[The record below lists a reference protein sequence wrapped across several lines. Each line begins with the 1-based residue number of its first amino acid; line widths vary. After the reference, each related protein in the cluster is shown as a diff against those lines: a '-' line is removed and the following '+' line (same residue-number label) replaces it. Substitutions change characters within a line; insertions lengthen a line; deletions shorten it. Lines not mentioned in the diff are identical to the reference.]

1 MFAMVIFTPWMFG
14 IFCLVLGLLMIAGG
28 LFNCNWL
35 MDNPK
40 AQGFVKQFGHSG
52 ARVFYCVLGL
62 AFAGLGL
69 FLVTAT
75 KPPW

>member
-1 MFAMVIFTPWMFG
+1 MTIMTLWWFG
-14 IFCLVLGLLMIAGG
+14 ILCLVFGLLTIAGG

-40 AQGFVKQFGHSG
+40 AERFVKQFGHSG

-69 FLVTAT
+69 FLVRVME
-75 KPPW
+75 PPW